1 MRTSK
6 KNLKHQKE
14 CIKKHSGSTS
24 LSYEDMKENRAA
36 ALKAVQENKPFRY
49 VTTKE
54 AVQISLKREIKRKQ
68 Y

>member
-1 MRTSK
+1 MRASK

-24 LSYEDMKENRAA
+24 LSYEDIKENRAA
-36 ALKAVQENKPFRY
+36 ALKVVQENKPFRFIS
-49 VTTKE
+49 TQE

>member
-1 MRTSK
+1 MRASK

-24 LSYEDMKENRAA
+24 LSYEDIKENRAA
-36 ALKAVQENKPFRY
+36 ALKVVQENKPFRFIS
-49 VTTKE
+49 TKE

>member
-36 ALKAVQENKPFRY
+36 ALKAV
-49 VTTKE
+49 
-54 AVQISLKREIKRKQ
+54 
-68 Y
+68 